1 MRATWLLGIAVAAA
15 LTSVAILISLTVPG
29 DTFGDIPPS
38 LSSEPLP
45 PRGIVTIAVRAGES
59 AKSIGE
65 KLEETSVVR
74 SSRQFESL
82 AALLGYADQLQAG
95 TYDFEPGL
103 STLQVLER
111 IHGGIT
117 SPRTVTIPEGRRLEE
132 VAEILAAN
140 GVVGVADFFAAL
152 EQPANWSGTLA
163 ADRPLG
169 ASLEGYLFPAT
180 YTFSL
185 RATGDE
191 VARQMLERLDQA
203 FPPDRLFQLNQQG
216 RSVHEVL
223 TLASIVE
230 RETLVA
236 EERALIAS
244 VFSNRLGEGIRLE
257 SDVTVQ
263 YAISEIPG
271 SIDRFGYWKRELT
284 LDDLAFPSPYNT
296 YVSAGLPPGPIA
308 NPGDASIAAAID
320 PPPSNLFFF
329 VARGDGSHVFA
340 ETFDEH
346 LRNAREFLGLDD
358 QVPIADVGEGDLDD
372 AEAERAP

>member
-29 DTFGDIPPS
+29 DTFGDITPP

-45 PRGIVTIAVRAGES
+45 PRGIVTIDVRAGES

-65 KLEETSVVR
+65 KLEETGVVR

-103 STLQVLER
+103 SALQVLER

-117 SPRTVTIPEGRRLEE
+117 SPRTVTIPEGQRLEE

-140 GVVGVADFFAAL
+140 GVVGVAEFFAAL

-191 VARQMLERLDQA
+191 VVRQMLERLDQA

-216 RSVHEVL
+216 RSVHETL

-244 VFSNRLGEGIRLE
+244 VFSNRLGESIRLE

-263 YAISEIPG
+263 YAVSEIPG

-358 QVPIADVGEGDLDD
+358 QVPIADVGEEDLDD

>member
-1 MRATWLLGIAVAAA
+1 MRAPWLLGIAIASALASAA
-15 LTSVAILISLTVPG
+15 VLISLAVPG
-29 DTFGDIPPS
+29 DTFGDTVPP
-38 LSSEPLP
+38 LDSEPLP
-45 PRGIVTIAVRAGES
+45 PRGIVTIDVRAGES
-59 AKSIGE
+59 AQSIGE
-65 KLEETSVVR
+65 KLEEADVVR

-103 STLQVLER
+103 SALQVLER
-111 IHGGIT
+111 IYGGVT
-117 SPRTVTIPEGRRLEE
+117 SPRIVTIPEGRRLEE
-132 VAEILAAN
+132 VAAILAAN
-140 GVVGVADFFAAL
+140 GVVGEAEFFAAL
-152 EQPANWSGTLA
+152 EEPTNWSGTLA

-185 RATGDE
+185 RATGGE
-191 VARQMLERLDQA
+191 VVRQMLERLDQA
-203 FPPDRLFQLNQQG
+203 FPPDRLFQLSRQG
-216 RSVHEVL
+216 RSVHETL

-244 VFSNRLGEGIRLE
+244 VFRNRLGEGIRLE

-263 YAISEIPG
+263 YAISETPG
-271 SIDRFGYWKRELT
+271 SIERFGYWKTALT
-284 LDDLAFPSPYNT
+284 LDDLTFPSPYNT
-296 YVSAGLPPGPIA
+296 YVTAGLPPGPIA

-346 LRNAREFLGLDD
+346 LRNAREFLGLGD
-358 QVPIADVGEGDLDD
+358 QVPIGDVGEEGPDD

>member
-1 MRATWLLGIAVAAA
+1 MRATWLLGIAAAAA
-15 LTSVAILISLTVPG
+15 LTSAAILISLTVPG
-29 DTFGDIPPS
+29 DTFGEITPP

-45 PRGIVTIAVRAGES
+45 PRGIVTIDVRAGES

-65 KLEETSVVR
+65 KLEETGVVR

-103 STLQVLER
+103 SALQVLER
-111 IHGGIT
+111 IHSGIT

-140 GVVGVADFFAAL
+140 GVVGLAEFFAAL
-152 EQPANWSGTLA
+152 EEPANWSGTLA

-169 ASLEGYLFPAT
+169 VSLEGYLFPAT

-185 RATGDE
+185 RATSDE
-191 VARQMLERLDQA
+191 VVRQMLERFDQA
-203 FPPDRLFQLNQQG
+203 FPPDRLFQLGRQG

-244 VFSNRLGEGIRLE
+244 VFSNRLDEGIRLE

-263 YAISEIPG
+263 YAVSEIPG

-358 QVPIADVGEGDLDD
+358 QVPIADVGEEGLDD

>member
-1 MRATWLLGIAVAAA
+1 MRTTWLLGIAVAAA

-29 DTFGDIPPS
+29 DTFGDNPLP

-45 PRGIVTIAVRAGES
+45 PRGIVTIDVRAGES

-65 KLEETSVVR
+65 KLEETGVVR

-103 STLQVLER
+103 SALRVLER
-111 IHGGIT
+111 IHSGIT

-140 GVVGVADFFAAL
+140 GVVGVAEFFAAL
-152 EQPANWSGTLA
+152 EEPANWSGTLA

-191 VARQMLERLDQA
+191 VVRQMLERLDQA
-203 FPPDRLFQLNQQG
+203 VPPDRLFQLSRQG
-216 RSVHEVL
+216 WSVHEVL

-236 EERALIAS
+236 EERMLIAS
-244 VFSNRLGEGIRLE
+244 VFNNRLGEGIRLE

-271 SIDRFGYWKRELT
+271 SIDRFGYWKGELT

-296 YVSAGLPPGPIA
+296 YVSVGLPPGPIA

-329 VARGDGSHVFA
+329 VARGDGSHAFA

-346 LRNAREFLGLDD
+346 LRNARELLGLDD
-358 QVPIADVGEGDLDD
+358 QVPIADLGEEGLDD